1 MDLGL
6 KGKAAIVTGASRGI
20 GAEIARILAAEGA
33 NVALV
38 ARDAGR
44 LEALARELQAGGTGA
59 FPIAADMASARG
71 VAGGM
76 QDAIRQ
82 LGRVDILVNNAGSS
96 PIGSLDKVADED
108 WLESFSLKPL
118 GYVRAIRAVL
128 PHMRAQHYG
137 RIVNVAGAGGRWAVS
152 EYVMGC
158 MNSAVLHLT
167 KSVAELVAPDGISVT
182 AVNPGPTGPTD
193 RMDKVFVAWAA
204 NLGMEVEAFKQ
215 QYLKNLPLRRIATT
229 REIARLIVLMAS
241 DLAEYASGGALQADG
256 VTTRGIF

>member
-20 GAEIARILAAEGA
+20 GAEIARVLAGEGA
-33 NVALV
+33 DVALI
-38 ARDAGR
+38 ARDVKR
-44 LEALARELQAGGTGA
+44 LEAVARELQAGGTRA
-59 FPIAADMASARG
+59 FPIVADLSGARG
-71 VAGGM
+71 VAEGIQGG
-76 QDAIRQ
+76 IEK
-82 LGRVDILVNNAGSS
+82 LGRIDILINNAGSS
-96 PIGSLDKVADED
+96 PIGSFDKVTDGE
-108 WLESFSLKPL
+108 WLESFALKPL

-128 PHMRAQHYG
+128 PQMRAQHRG

-158 MNSAVLHLT
+158 LNSAVLHLT

-204 NLGMEVEAFKQ
+204 HLGMEVEAFKQ
-215 QYLKNLPLRRIATT
+215 QYINGLPLRRIATT
-229 REIARLIVLMAS
+229 NEIARLIVLMAS
-241 DLAEYASGGALQADG
+241 DLTEYASGGALQADG